1 MNAKTILSV
10 LVVTMLLGSA
20 GLAEEAPKAASDL
33 CKDAVDPYNPVSER
47 GRFFTAAGVDN
58 EIDAQEFETNRT
70 HRDPFV
76 RRFDQWAGILQFDKN
91 DSKTI
96 DWFEADAYRQDI
108 RKRILGAYDEN
119 RDARLKGTEREA
131 ANRALSEGKVPAAGK
146 LPSIPGTVIARRPR
160 RQRGGTV
167 IAGRPRRERAGTVIA
182 GSGEGERPPVFRAD
196 YRKLYKEYD
205 KDGDGRMSREEYL
218 ALAAAVKDERKKW
231 ELEHYDTNG
240 DGTVDDG
247 ERKAAEEARKRYYAQ
262 IRERWTVRRWDRNKD
277 GRLDE
282 EELAAKK
289 AQEDQSRRRAEEARR
304 KYMEQWDTDRDG
316 NISDEEQKAM
326 ADHYRRLREERRK
339 KMLERWDTDKDGTI
353 SQEERKAM
361 YTESRKRYEE
371 RRKAMDADGDGK
383 VTTAEYQVYQK
394 KLIEKYDADGDG
406 QLNED
411 ERRKRNEETG
421 GGWYGGG
428 FLSSPRRGPP
438 GIIGV
443 SGPAIIRRGE
453 GGTETNE

>member
-1 MNAKTILSV
+1 MNAKTTLSV
-10 LVVTMLLGSA
+10 LAVTMLLGSA
-20 GLAEEAPKAASDL
+20 GLAEQTPKAAPDL

-47 GRFFTAAGVDN
+47 GRFFAAAGVDN

-76 RRFDQWAGILQFDKN
+76 RRFDQWTAILQFDKN
-91 DSKTI
+91 NNKSI
-96 DWFEADAYRQDI
+96 DWFEADACRQDV

-119 RDARLKGTEREA
+119 KDARLKGTERET
-131 ANRALSEGKVPAAGK
+131 ANRALSEGKVPPAGK
-146 LPSIPGTVIARRPR
+146 LPSLPGTVIAGTPR
-160 RQRGGTV
+160 RERARTA
-167 IAGRPRRERAGTVIA
+167 IAGTPRRERAGTVIA
-182 GSGEGERPPVFRAD
+182 ESAEGERPPFFQPD

-205 KDGDGRMSREEYL
+205 KDGDGKMSREEYRD
-218 ALAAAVKDERKKW
+218 LAAAVQAEKKRW

-247 ERKAAEEARKRYYAQ
+247 ERKAAEEARKRYYARM
-262 IRERWTVRRWDRNKD
+262 RERWTIRQWDKNKD

-289 AQEDQSRRRAEEARR
+289 AQEDQSRRRAEEYRR

-316 NISDEEQKAM
+316 NISDEERKAM
-326 ADHYRRLREERRK
+326 ADHYRRLQEENRK
-339 KMLERWDTDKDGTI
+339 KMLERWDTDKDGTL

-361 YTESRKRYEE
+361 YAEYRKRQEE

-383 VTTAEYQVYQK
+383 VSTAEYQGYQK
-394 KLIEKYDADGDG
+394 KLTEKYDSDRDG
-406 QLNED
+406 QLNEE
-411 ERRKRNEETG
+411 ERGKMNEETW
-421 GGWYGGG
+421 GWSGGG
-428 FLSSPRRGPP
+428 FLSSPRRGRR
-438 GIIGV
+438 GAAGV
-443 SGPAIIRRGE
+443 PVIIRRGE